1 MKTIISVMLVSALA
15 LFYPQ
20 PIRAQRTR
28 RSDEEIKALRREIE
42 ALKEGQQAIQRELQE
57 IKSLLLAKQAP
68 APSPAQPAVISVGN
82 DPFLGDKNAR
92 VVMIDFSD
100 YQ

>member
-1 MKTIISVMLVSALA
+1 MKTVIPMVLVSALL
-15 LFYPQ
+15 LFYP
-20 PIRAQRTR
+20 PPSRAQRTR

-42 ALKEGQQAIQRELQE
+42 ALKEGQQAIRRELQE

-68 APSPAQPAVISVGN
+68 SPAQPAVVSVDD
-82 DPFLGDKNAR
+82 DPFLGNKNAR